1 MSIREDQK
9 SDALY
14 VNMLGG
20 FHMIYKGEQLST
32 GAKGRDSQVT
42 RLLEA
47 VIHSGAKGVKRDQ
60 LRDILFED
68 REIDDASHGLRTIIY
83 NTKKKLEKDG
93 LPPAAYI
100 VNNGGRYYWTQEIPV
115 VIDAWEFE
123 KLYNEAELEKD
134 PDIRQRL
141 YLEAIDSYK
150 GEFLPMQTHMIWVA
164 QEERHYSE
172 IYTKCVENV
181 AALLRMNKDFNQLE
195 ALGKRAAAIQP
206 LMEWE
211 SLTMEALIALGR
223 DEEARRL
230 YEKTEKYYMDE
241 LGFKPTF
248 SSLKLL
254 EKLGNQ
260 LEHQHA
266 LLDEIQAALSGA
278 GDSKQGG
285 YICSYPVFR
294 GVYRMIERMTERGGQ
309 SIYLML
315 CTIVDKKGTPM
326 RESAQLERLSLK
338 LGDAI
343 CHSVRR
349 SDAICRYGKGQYLT
363 LLLNTTREDC
373 TIVQKRINYYFLAG
387 TQKAGVEYFI
397 NSVLLTQNGEV
408 LGNG

>member
-260 LEHQHA
+260 IEHQHA
-266 LLDEIQAALSGA
+266 LLDEIQAAIA
-278 GDSKQGG
+278 NEQA
-285 YICSYPVFR
+285 R
-294 GVYRMIERMTERGGQ
+294 
-309 SIYLML
+309 
-315 CTIVDKKGTPM
+315 
-326 RESAQLERLSLK
+326 RL
-338 LGDAI
+338 
-343 CHSVRR
+343 
-349 SDAICRYGKGQYLT
+349 
-363 LLLNTTREDC
+363 
-373 TIVQKRINYYFLAG
+373 FL
-387 TQKAGVEYFI
+387 YM
-397 NSVLLTQNGEV
+397 
-408 LGNG
+408 